1 MAKLSFPNTAAGL
14 LSAYAVAAPRD
25 VSIGG
30 QTITVFDGE
39 DFTARN
45 PPLSKDDQDGIAASK
60 DEKLSALQARS
71 PEEVKAWVASDV
83 KTLAQMQ
90 DVIATLAIAVSV
102 LARKL

>member
-30 QTITVFDGE
+30 KTITVFDGD

-45 PPLSKDDQDGIAASK
+45 PPASK
-60 DEKLSALQARS
+60 DTQDEIEARKYGKLTALQTMTPA
-71 PEEVKAWVASDV
+71 EVQAWVATDV
-83 KTLAQMQ
+83 KTLAQTQ
-90 DVIATLAIAVSV
+90 DAIATLAIAVSI